1 MTDSAARSLPDT
13 DPTLEHE
20 LRRAIEELRQS
31 EERYRT
37 LINEIE
43 DYAIYRTDTEGRPTT
58 WNEGVKR
65 VLGFDEAE
73 FIGLDLST
81 AIFTKEDQETGAAQR
96 ELDQAAAAGKV
107 INDRWMVRRDG
118 TRFYATGITTSLRDA
133 AGNLIGFT
141 KVKRDQTEAKRL
153 EDALEQRNFEL
164 SEADRRKNEFL
175 AMLAHELRNPL
186 APMMNAMRIIQMAG
200 GDPETLRTAS
210 GMMER
215 QIGQMVRLVDDL
227 LDVNRISRGTIE
239 LRKSRIEVASVVAHA
254 LEAVRPQVEART
266 QQLHVSLPQRPIH
279 LIGDP
284 ARLTQVVGNLLNN
297 ASKFTP
303 EGGTIDLAVARAG
316 ARAVIRVRDNGIGIP
331 ADQISRIFGMFVQ
344 VDSSLGRARGGIG
357 MGLTLVKQLVE
368 LHEGTVEASSP
379 GPGQGS
385 EFVVSLPMLA
395 DPPLTTAAGLRFAI
409 TAPSRAR
416 RILIVDDDRDAA
428 ESLAAVLG
436 LAGHMTEIAHDG
448 LKALDRARAFLPE
461 VVLLDIGLPELG
473 GAEVARRIRE
483 ARWGEQMV
491 LVAMTGWGHEYDRE
505 QSRASG
511 FHDHLIKPVR
521 HDALMRILADL
532 DSLPGITSSPSQ

>member
-1 MTDSAARSLPDT
+1 MSDPAAPSLRDT

-20 LRRAIEELRQS
+20 LRRANEELRQS

-37 LINEIE
+37 LITEIE
-43 DYAIYRTDTEGRPTT
+43 DYAIYRTDAEGRPTT

-65 VLGFDEAE
+65 ILGFDEAE

-81 AIFTKEDQETGAAQR
+81 TIFTKEDQESGAARR
-96 ELDQAAAAGKV
+96 ELDQAAATGKA
-107 INDRWMVRRDG
+107 INDRWMVRKDG
-118 TRFYATGITTSLRDA
+118 TPFYATGITTSLRDA

-153 EDALEQRNFEL
+153 EEELEQRNIDL

-239 LRKSRIEVASVVAHA
+239 LRKARIELASVVAHA
-254 LEAVRPQVEART
+254 LEAVRPQVEARA
-266 QQLHVSLPQRPIH
+266 QHLHVSLPPRPIH

-297 ASKFTP
+297 ASKFTQ
-303 EGGTIDLAVARAG
+303 ERGTIELVVARDG
-316 ARAVIRVRDNGIGIP
+316 GRALIRVRDNGIGIP
-331 ADQISRIFGMFVQ
+331 ADQIPLIFGMFVQ
-344 VDSSLGRARGGIG
+344 VDSSLGRAKGGIG

-368 LHEGTVEASSP
+368 LHEGTVEAFSP
-379 GPGQGS
+379 GPGKGS
-385 EFVVSLPMLA
+385 EFVVSLPLLA
-395 DPPLTTAAGLRFAI
+395 DPPQTARGGTGFGSGTPAK
-409 TAPSRAR
+409 TR
-416 RILIVDDDRDAA
+416 RVLIVDDDRDAA
-428 ESLAAVLG
+428 DSLAAVLG
-436 LAGHMTEIAHDG
+436 IAGHLTEIAHDG
-448 LKALDRARAFLPE
+448 FKALDRARAFLPE
-461 VVLLDIGLPELG
+461 IILLDIGLPVLG
-473 GAEVARRIRE
+473 GDEVARRIRRE
-483 ARWGEQMV
+483 PWGEKMV
-491 LVAMTGWGHEYDRE
+491 LVAMTEWGHEYDRE
-505 QSRASG
+505 RSRAAG
-511 FHDHLIKPVR
+511 FRDHLIKPVR
-521 HDALMRILADL
+521 DDALMNLLAQL
-532 DSLPGITSSPSQ
+532 E

>member
-1 MTDSAARSLPDT
+1 MTDSAAPSLRDT
-13 DPTLEHE
+13 DPTLAHE
-20 LRRAIEELRQS
+20 LRRAYEELRQS

-73 FIGLDLST
+73 FIGIDLST
-81 AIFTKEDQETGAAQR
+81 SIFTREDQETGAAQR
-96 ELDQAAAAGKV
+96 ELDQAAEAGKV

-118 TRFYATGITTSLRDA
+118 TRFYATGITTALRDS

-153 EDALEQRNFEL
+153 EEALEQRNIDL

-239 LRKSRIEVASVVAHA
+239 LRKARIELASVVAHA
-254 LEAVRPQVEART
+254 LEAVRPQVEARG

-279 LIGDP
+279 LNGDP

-297 ASKFTP
+297 ASKFTQ
-303 EGGTIDLAVARAG
+303 EGGTIELVVARSG
-316 ARAVIRVRDNGIGIP
+316 GRAVIRVLDNGIGIP
-331 ADQISRIFGMFVQ
+331 ADQIPLIFGMFVQ
-344 VDSSLGRARGGIG
+344 VDSSLGRAKGGIG

-368 LHEGTVEASSP
+368 LHGGTVEAISP
-379 GPGQGS
+379 GPGKGS
-385 EFVVSLPMLA
+385 EFVVSLPMLPE
-395 DPPLTTAAGLRFAI
+395 PPLTAPVGSRFG
-409 TAPSRAR
+409 TAPAKPR

-436 LAGHMTEIAHDG
+436 LAGHLTEIAYNG
-448 LKALDRARAFLPE
+448 PKALDRARAFLPE
-461 VVLLDIGLPELG
+461 VVLLDIGLPEISG
-473 GAEVARRIRE
+473 DEVARRIRRE
-483 ARWGEQMV
+483 KWGAGMV

-505 QSRASG
+505 QSRAAG
-511 FHDHLIKPVR
+511 FRDHLIKPVR
-521 HDALMRILADL
+521 HEALIKLLADL
-532 DSLPGITSSPSQ
+532 E

>member
-1 MTDSAARSLPDT
+1 MNDSADRSVGDS
-13 DPTLEHE
+13 DPTLERE

-43 DYAIYRTDTEGRPTT
+43 DYAIYRTDIDGRPTT

-65 VLGFDEAE
+65 VLGFDEDE
-73 FIGLDLST
+73 FIGLDLSV
-81 AIFTKEDQETGAAQR
+81 AIFTREDQDTGAARR

-153 EDALEQRNFEL
+153 EDALEQRNIDL

-239 LRKSRIEVASVVAHA
+239 LRKARIELASVVAHA
-254 LEAVRPQVEART
+254 LEAVRPQVEARA
-266 QQLHVSLPQRPIH
+266 QQLHVSLPQGPIH
-279 LIGDP
+279 LNGDP

-297 ASKFTP
+297 ASKFT
-303 EGGTIDLAVARAG
+303 EERGTIELAVSRAG

-331 ADQISRIFGMFVQ
+331 ADQLPLIFGMFVQ
-344 VDSSLGRARGGIG
+344 VDSSLGRAKGGIG

-368 LHEGTVEASSP
+368 LHQGTVEATSP
-379 GPGQGS
+379 GLGKGS
-385 EFVVSLPMLA
+385 EFVVSLPLLA
-395 DPPLTTAAGLRFAI
+395 DPPLTTAAGLRFAS
-409 TAPSRAR
+409 TAPSRTR
-416 RILIVDDDRDAA
+416 RILIVDEDRDAA

-436 LAGHMTEIAHDG
+436 LAGHMTEVARDG
-448 LKALDRARAFLPE
+448 FTALDRARAFLPD
-461 VVLLDIGLPELG
+461 VVLLAIGLPVLSG
-473 GAEVARRIRE
+473 DEVARRIHGE
-483 ARWGEQMV
+483 RWGEKMV

-505 QSRASG
+505 RSRAAG
-511 FHDHLIKPVR
+511 FHGHLVKPVR
-521 HDALMRILADL
+521 HDALMKLLAEME
-532 DSLPGITSSPSQ
+532 

>member
-1 MTDSAARSLPDT
+1 MNDSPAHSVRDT
-13 DPTLEHE
+13 DPGLEHE
-20 LRRAIEELRQS
+20 LRRANEQLRQS

-43 DYAIYRTDTEGRPTT
+43 DYAIYRTDTQGRPTT

-81 AIFTKEDQETGAAQR
+81 TIFTKEDQETGAAQR

-118 TRFYATGITTSLRDA
+118 TRFYATGITTALRDP

-153 EDALEQRNFEL
+153 EEALEQRNIDL

-239 LRKSRIEVASVVAHA
+239 LRKARIELASVVAHA
-254 LEAVRPQVEART
+254 LEAVRPQVEARA
-266 QQLHVSLPQRPIH
+266 QQLHVSLPSHPVH
-279 LIGDP
+279 LNGDP

-297 ASKFTP
+297 ASKFT
-303 EGGTIDLAVARAG
+303 EERGTIELAVARAG

-331 ADQISRIFGMFVQ
+331 ADQIPLIFGMFVQ
-344 VDSSLGRARGGIG
+344 VDSSLGRAKGGIG

-368 LHEGTVEASSP
+368 LHEGTVEATSP
-379 GPGQGS
+379 GPGKGS
-385 EFVVSLPMLA
+385 EFVVTLPRLP
-395 DPPLTTAAGLRFAI
+395 DPPG
-409 TAPSRAR
+409 TAPASTRFGSTAPGRAR

-436 LAGHMTEIAHDG
+436 MAGHMTEIAPDG
-448 LKALDRARAFLPE
+448 FRALDRARAFLPDL
-461 VVLLDIGLPELG
+461 VLLDIGLPRLDG
-473 GAEVARRIRE
+473 DEVARRIRGE
-483 ARWGEQMV
+483 RWGDKMV
-491 LVAMTGWGHEYDRE
+491 LVALTEWGHEYDRE
-505 QSRASG
+505 RSRAAG
-511 FHDHLIKPVR
+511 FHHHLIKPVR
-521 HDALMRILADL
+521 HDTLIKLL
-532 DSLPGITSSPSQ
+532 DGLE

>member
-1 MTDSAARSLPDT
+1 MTDSAAQSLRDA

-20 LRRAIEELRQS
+20 LRRANEELRQS

-73 FIGLDLST
+73 FIGLDLSV
-81 AIFTKEDQETGAAQR
+81 AIFTKEDQESGAAQR

-107 INDRWMVRRDG
+107 VNDRWMVRRDG

-141 KVKRDQTEAKRL
+141 KVKRDQTDAKRL
-153 EDALEQRNFEL
+153 EEALEQRNLDL

-239 LRKSRIEVASVVAHA
+239 LRKSRIELSSVVAHA
-254 LEAVRPQVEART
+254 LEAVRPQVEARA
-266 QQLHVSLPQRPIH
+266 QHLHVSLPPRPIH
-279 LIGDP
+279 LNGDP

-297 ASKFTP
+297 ASKFTQ
-303 EGGTIDLAVARAG
+303 EGGTIELVVEPVEE
-316 ARAVIRVRDNGIGIP
+316 RAVIRVRDNGIGIP
-331 ADQISRIFGMFVQ
+331 ADQIPLIFGMFVQ
-344 VDSSLGRARGGIG
+344 VDSSLGRAKGGIG

-368 LHEGTVEASSP
+368 LHAGTVEATSA
-379 GPGQGS
+379 GPGRGS
-385 EFVVSLPMLA
+385 EFVVSLPMLP
-395 DPPLTTAAGLRFAI
+395 DPSQVAPAGTRFGS
-409 TAPSRAR
+409 APAKPR

-436 LAGHMTEIAHDG
+436 LAGHLTETAYDG
-448 LKALDRARAFLPE
+448 LKALDRAKAFLPE

-473 GAEVARRIRE
+473 GVEVARRIRGE
-483 ARWGEQMV
+483 RWGEKMA

-505 QSRASG
+505 QSRAAG
-511 FHDHLIKPVR
+511 FRDHLIKPVR
-521 HDALMRILADL
+521 HNALMKLLAEL
-532 DSLPGITSSPSQ
+532 D

>member
-1 MTDSAARSLPDT
+1 MTDAAAQSLRDSE
-13 DPTLEHE
+13 PTLEHE
-20 LRRAIEELRQS
+20 LRRANEELRQS

-81 AIFTKEDQETGAAQR
+81 TIFTNEDQESGAAQR
-96 ELDQAAAAGKV
+96 ELEQAAATGKA
-107 INDRWMVRRDG
+107 INDRWMIRKDG

-153 EDALEQRNFEL
+153 EDALAQRNIEL

-239 LRKSRIEVASVVAHA
+239 LRKSRIELASVVAHA
-254 LEAVRPQVEART
+254 LEAVRPQVEARA
-266 QQLHVSLPQRPIH
+266 QHFHVSLPPRPIH
-279 LIGDP
+279 LTGDP

-297 ASKFTP
+297 ASKFTQ
-303 EGGTIDLAVARAG
+303 EGGTIELAVARAEE
-316 ARAVIRVRDNGIGIP
+316 RAVIRVRDNGIGIP
-331 ADQISRIFGMFVQ
+331 ADQIPLIFGMFVQ
-344 VDSSLGRARGGIG
+344 VDSSLGRAKGGIG

-368 LHEGTVEASSP
+368 LHGGTVEATSP
-379 GPGQGS
+379 GPGKGS
-385 EFVVSLPMLA
+385 EFVVSLPMLP
-395 DPPLTTAAGLRFAI
+395 DPPQV
-409 TAPSRAR
+409 APTGTRLGVAPAKAR
-416 RILIVDDDRDAA
+416 RVLIVDDDRDAA
-428 ESLAAVLG
+428 ESLAAILG
-436 LAGHMTEIAHDG
+436 LAGHLTEIAHDG
-448 LKALDRARAFLPE
+448 RKALDRARAFLPE
-461 VVLLDIGLPELG
+461 VILLDIGLPELG
-473 GAEVARRIRE
+473 GDEVARRIRGE
-483 ARWGEQMV
+483 RWGEGMV

-505 QSRASG
+505 RSRAAG
-511 FHDHLIKPVR
+511 FRHHLIKPVR
-521 HDALMRILADL
+521 HDVLMSLLSGL
-532 DSLPGITSSPSQ
+532 D

>member
-1 MTDSAARSLPDT
+1 MTDSAPPSVRDS
-13 DPTLEHE
+13 DPTLAIE
-20 LRRAIEELRQS
+20 LRRANEELRQS

-43 DYAIYRTDTEGRPTT
+43 DYAIYRTDTEGRPIT

-73 FIGLDLST
+73 FIGLDLSA
-81 AIFTKEDQETGAAQR
+81 AIFTPEDQATGAALR
-96 ELDQAAAAGKV
+96 ELEQAAAAGKV

-118 TRFYATGITTSLRDA
+118 TRFYATGITTALRDA

-153 EDALEQRNFEL
+153 EEALEQRNIDL

-239 LRKSRIEVASVVAHA
+239 LRKTRIELASVVAHA
-254 LEAVRPQVEART
+254 LEAVRPQVEARG
-266 QQLHVSLPQRPIH
+266 QQLHVTLPPRPMH
-279 LIGDP
+279 LNGDP

-297 ASKFTP
+297 ASKFTQ
-303 EGGTIDLAVARAG
+303 ERGTIELAVARSG
-316 ARAVIRVRDNGIGIP
+316 GRAVIRVRDNGIGIP
-331 ADQISRIFGMFVQ
+331 ADQLPLIFGMFVQ
-344 VDSSLGRARGGIG
+344 VDSSLGRAKGGIG

-368 LHEGTVEASSP
+368 LHEGTVEATSA
-379 GPGQGS
+379 GPGKGS
-385 EFVVSLPMLA
+385 EFVVSLPMLT
-395 DPPLTTAAGLRFAI
+395 DPPLSAPAGMRFGSG
-409 TAPSRAR
+409 PPGRAR

-428 ESLAAVLG
+428 ESLAAILG
-436 LAGHMTEIAHDG
+436 LAGHMTEIAQDG
-448 LKALDRARAFLPE
+448 FTALDRARAFLPE
-461 VVLLDIGLPELG
+461 VILLDIGLPELG
-473 GAEVARRIRE
+473 GAEVARRIRGE
-483 ARWGEQMV
+483 RWGEGMV

-505 QSRASG
+505 RSRAAG
-511 FHDHLIKPVR
+511 FSHHLTKPVR
-521 HDALMRILADL
+521 HDVLMSLLSDL
-532 DSLPGITSSPSQ
+532 G

>member
-1 MTDSAARSLPDT
+1 MNDSPSHPVRDT
-13 DPTLEHE
+13 DPGLEHE
-20 LRRAIEELRQS
+20 LRRANEELRQS

-81 AIFTKEDQETGAAQR
+81 AIFTQEDQESGAALR
-96 ELDQAAAAGKV
+96 ELEQAAAAGKV
-107 INDRWMVRRDG
+107 TNDRWMVRRDG
-118 TRFYATGITTSLRDA
+118 TRFYATGITTALRDA

-153 EDALEQRNFEL
+153 EESLEQRNLDL

-239 LRKSRIEVASVVAHA
+239 LRKARIELASVVAHA
-254 LEAVRPQVEART
+254 LEAVRPQVEARA
-266 QQLHVSLPQRPIH
+266 QHLHVSLPSRPIH
-279 LIGDP
+279 LHGDP

-297 ASKFTP
+297 ASKFT
-303 EGGTIDLAVARAG
+303 EERGTIELAVARAG
-316 ARAVIRVRDNGIGIP
+316 SRAVIRVRDNGIGIP
-331 ADQISRIFGMFVQ
+331 ADQIPLIFGMFVQ
-344 VDSSLGRARGGIG
+344 VDSSVGRARGGIG

-368 LHEGTVEASSP
+368 LHEGTVEATSP
-379 GPGQGS
+379 GPGKGS
-385 EFVVSLPMLA
+385 EFAVSLPLLA
-395 DPPLTTAAGLRFAI
+395 DPPLASAAGTRVA
-409 TAPSRAR
+409 TSAPSRAR
-416 RILIVDDDRDAA
+416 RILIADDEGDAA

-436 LAGHMTEIAHDG
+436 RAGHMTEIAPDG
-448 LKALDRARAFLPE
+448 FTALDRARAFLPDL
-461 VVLLDIGLPELG
+461 VLLDIGLPKLDG
-473 GAEVARRIRE
+473 DEVARRIRGE
-483 ARWGEQMV
+483 RWGETMV
-491 LVAMTGWGHEYDRE
+491 LVAMTAWGHEYDRE
-505 QSRASG
+505 RSRAAG
-511 FHDHLIKPVR
+511 FHHHLIKPVR
-521 HDALMRILADL
+521 HDALMNLLADL
-532 DSLPGITSSPSQ
+532 G